1 MLSPNVILAYIKSKM
16 RWFEN
21 RGYAN
26 AAQYS
31 AYADIY
37 DFITDNLNTPDSEEH
52 DSDQEEGEV

>member
-1 MLSPNVILAYIKSKM
+1 M